1 MGLYPHA
8 KHAQIQI
15 ATHESVS
22 QSFSQSVCLL
32 SVYLSALASSNY
44 SHARSVSTL
53 SLSLSLSLSLLSLCS
68 LLSVS
73 LSLSLTVVKKR
84 IASEA
89 ERQPGVESRGNRLL
103 VRVRVVVLALDRSQG
118 VAAVALHDRVRV
130 PLATQH
136 VLQEAS
142 VRAGR
147 CPAKHATLFST
158 FPMFVPSLSW

>member
-1 MGLYPHA
+1 LGLYPYT

-15 ATHESVS
+15 ATHRS
-22 QSFSQSVCLL
+22 QRTSQSVSHSVSL
-32 SVYLSALASSNY
+32 SVYCLSICQPWLLRTTRMLA
-44 SHARSVSTL
+44 
-53 SLSLSLSLSLLSLCS
+53 LSLLSLTHTHTH
-68 LLSVS
+68 
-73 LSLSLTVVKKR
+73 TVVKKR
-84 IASEA
+84 IAAEA

>member
-1 MGLYPHA
+1 LGLYPYA

-44 SHARSVSTL
+44 SHARSVSL
-53 SLSLSLSLSLLSLCS
+53 SLSLTHTH
-68 LLSVS
+68 
-73 LSLSLTVVKKR
+73 TVVKKR